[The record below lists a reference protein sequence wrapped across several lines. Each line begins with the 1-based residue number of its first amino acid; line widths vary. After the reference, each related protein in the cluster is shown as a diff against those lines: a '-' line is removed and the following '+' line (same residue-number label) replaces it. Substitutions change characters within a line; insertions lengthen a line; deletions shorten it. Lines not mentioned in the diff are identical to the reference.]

1 MFGQDFLELIR
12 DGEILPTPSKSH
24 HSKDQ
29 TRVIMH
35 SFDRE
40 TTRFIASLQTRAT
53 FDDQTNQFVS
63 GIAKL
68 DPVLFNLN
76 LEKVYRLSLANQTTK
91 VYPKV
96 CWKTHQFKMSCSHL
110 RISHN

>member
-12 DGEILPTPSKSH
+12 DGQFLPTPSSKSH

-35 SFDRE
+35 CFDWE
-40 TTRFIASLQTRAT
+40 TTRFIASLQPRAT

-76 LEKVYRLSLANQTTK
+76 LEKV
-91 VYPKV
+91 
-96 CWKTHQFKMSCSHL
+96 
-110 RISHN
+110 